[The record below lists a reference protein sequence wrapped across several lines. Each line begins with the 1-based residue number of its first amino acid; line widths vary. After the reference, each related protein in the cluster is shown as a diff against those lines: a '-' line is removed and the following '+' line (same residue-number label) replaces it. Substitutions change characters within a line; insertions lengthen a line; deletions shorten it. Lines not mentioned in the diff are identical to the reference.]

1 MGLNRY
7 VLWLEYKGTGFGGFQ
22 RLTSRDTPPP
32 RHKGSPR
39 KWPRARSLQEEIEGK
54 LALVL
59 RHPVHIFQAGRTDQG
74 VHATE
79 QVVAFDTGQG
89 LDSERFVRRMNE
101 VLHADLRVIRMEPA
115 RADFHPRFRA
125 QRRRYQYLIWPAAAA
140 TSSPFWG
147 ELCWLLPDALA
158 LPPMRQA
165 AVRLLGSHDFS
176 AYGRAPD
183 DSGPTVR
190 ELFRLDVLA
199 NVVASPLEEGPLA
212 QLTSLVCI
220 EVEANAFLRRMVRQL
235 VGNLVQVGLGRWSVE
250 RPYEVL
256 LSRDLTLSAPPAPP
270 QGLYLTAV
278 DYPEECW
285 RRA

>member
-1 MGLNRY
+1 MNRY
-7 VLWLEYKGTGFGGFQ
+7 VLWLEYKGTGFQGFQ
-22 RLTSRDTPPP
+22 RLAPRDASIP

-39 KWPRARSLQEEIEGK
+39 KWPRPRSLQEELEGK

-59 RHPVHIFQAGRTDQG
+59 RHPVQIFQAGRTDQG

-79 QVVAFDTGQG
+79 QVIAFD
-89 LDSERFVRRMNE
+89 SEQQLEPAGFLRRVNE
-101 VLHADLRVIRMEPA
+101 VLHPGLRVARMEHA
-115 RADFHPRFRA
+115 RPDFHPRFRA
-125 QRRRYQYLIWPAAAA
+125 QRRRYQYLLWPGASA
-140 TSSPFWG
+140 TWSPFWG
-147 ELCWLLPDALA
+147 ELCWLLPETLA
-158 LPPMRQA
+158 LDAMREA
-165 AVRLLGSHDFS
+165 ARPLLGSHDFA

-190 ELFRLDVLA
+190 ELFRLDVLDH
-199 NVVASPLEEGPLA
+199 VVASPLREGPLA

-235 VGNLVQVGLGRWSVE
+235 VGNLVQVGLGRWKVG
-250 RPYEVL
+250 RPHEVL